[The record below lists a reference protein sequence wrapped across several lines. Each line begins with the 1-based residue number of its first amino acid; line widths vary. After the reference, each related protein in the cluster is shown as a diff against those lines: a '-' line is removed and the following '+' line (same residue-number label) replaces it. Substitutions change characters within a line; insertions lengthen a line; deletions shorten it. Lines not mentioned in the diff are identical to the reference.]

1 MKKFTALLVVAAASM
16 YFTGCGENG
25 TNVTN
30 GFADQKGSSSSTE
43 KKGNADEEETGDYD
57 KTVET
62 ADDLG
67 KCTAKKDGKVY
78 FVEEDEVAY
87 TCKYDEDTEEGEWVK
102 KEKKPSKPVADET
115 VDSADDLGNC
125 TSKKDGDIY
134 YVEEDDEFF
143 ECDAEEG
150 DWVPVKTEDKDKPS
164 SSNSSSLPDKPSSSN
179 SSTQTSSGSTPT
191 PTSAES
197 YASPVIPEQVSTVA
211 DLPTCTNNLDGTI
224 IYVTSKNDYYYCAL
238 SEWHSLNAEIIEDPP
253 TSSASSST
261 NDYVCGDM
269 WCGPEGQEQVVTGL
283 DAGANLSGWWW
294 EYNDQGNGGGS
305 YFSWPTSKGNEF
317 SDESFVPII
326 EECDGLCGIVHLD
339 NGILTYNFAGIGFNV
354 SGDDSDEIA
363 NASSWGGICVVYSS
377 EAPITVEMGLENETY
392 YGSDLPKYT
401 LVAGT
406 NKVKDIP
413 WSAFEQAGWLDED
426 GYPYPPITGTT
437 AARELHSLKF
447 KFTGVE
453 GTYSFNI
460 QSIGTYGSCK

>member
-57 KTVET
+57 ETVEFL
-62 ADDLG
+62 DELPN
-67 KCTAKKDGKVY
+67 CTARKDGKVY

-87 TCKYDEDTEEGEWVK
+87 TCKYDEDLKEGEWVK
-102 KEKKPSKPVADET
+102 KEKKTSKPEADET
-115 VDSADDLGNC
+115 VEFFDDLPNC
-125 TSKKDGDIY
+125 TAKKDGKIY
-134 YVEEDDEFF
+134 FVEDDEVAYTCKYD
-143 ECDAEEG
+143 EDEEEG
-150 DWVPVKTEDKDKPS
+150 DWVSVKTEDNDKPS
-164 SSNSSSLPDKPSSSN
+164 SSNSSILPDKPSSSN
-179 SSTQTSSGSTPT
+179 SST
-191 PTSAES
+191 PTSA
-197 YASPVIPEQVSTVA
+197 ASIPGAVVTLA
-211 DLPTCTNNLDGTI
+211 DLPTCTKSIEGAI
-224 IYVTSKNDYYYCAL
+224 IEVESEGDYYYCANL
-238 SEWHSLNAEIIEDPP
+238 EWHSLNAEIEDPP

-261 NDYVCGDM
+261 KDYVCGDM
-269 WCGPEGQEQVVTGL
+269 WCGPEGQEQVITGL

-317 SDESFVPII
+317 SDESFEPII

-354 SGDDSDEIA
+354 SGEDSDEIA

-377 EAPITVEMGLENETY
+377 EAPITVEMGLEDETY

-401 LVAGT
+401 LIAGN
-406 NKVKDIP
+406 NKIVDID
-413 WSAFEQAGWLDED
+413 WSAFRQAGWLDED
-426 GYPYPPITGTT
+426 GDPYPSITGTT
-437 AARELHSLKF
+437 AARVLHSLKF
-447 KFTGVE
+447 KFTGGE

-460 QSIGTYGSCK
+460 QSIGTYGSCKQNPQ

>member
-57 KTVET
+57 ETVEFF
-62 ADDLG
+62 DELP

-87 TCKYDEDTEEGEWVK
+87 TCKYDEDAEGGEWVK
-102 KEKKPSKPVADET
+102 KEKKPSKPEADET
-115 VDSADDLGNC
+115 VEFFDDLPNC
-125 TSKKDGDIY
+125 TAKKDGKVY
-134 YVEEDDEFF
+134 FVEDDEVAYTCKYD
-143 ECDAEEG
+143 EDEEEG
-150 DWVPVKTEDKDKPS
+150 DWVSVKTEDNDKPS

-179 SSTQTSSGSTPT
+179 SITPA
-191 PTSAES
+191 SA
-197 YASPVIPEQVSTVA
+197 ASIPGAVVTLA
-211 DLPTCTNNLDGTI
+211 DLPTCTKSIEGAI
-224 IYVTSKNDYYYCAL
+224 IEVESEGDYYYCANL
-238 SEWHSLNAEIIEDPP
+238 EWHSLNAEIEDPP

-261 NDYVCGDM
+261 KDYVCGDM
-269 WCGPEGQEQVVTGL
+269 WCGPEGQEQVITGL

-317 SDESFVPII
+317 SDESFEPII

-354 SGDDSDEIA
+354 SGEDSDEIA

-401 LVAGT
+401 LLAGT
-406 NKVKDIP
+406 NKVTDIP
-413 WSAFEQAGWLDED
+413 WSAFKQAGWRDENGD
-426 GYPYPPITGTT
+426 PYPSITGTT
-437 AARELHSLKF
+437 AAKELHSLKF
-447 KFTGVE
+447 KFTGDE

-460 QSIGTYGSCK
+460 QSIGTYDSCK

>member
-115 VDSADDLGNC
+115 VDSDEDLPKC
-125 TSKKDGDIY
+125 SSKKDGDIY
-134 YVEEDDEFF
+134 YIEEDEVYVK
-143 ECDAEEG
+143 CDAEEG

-164 SSNSSSLPDKPSSSN
+164 SSNSSSLPDKPSSS
-179 SSTQTSSGSTPT
+179 SGSTPT

-197 YASPVIPEQVSTVA
+197 YAPPVIPEQVSTVA
-211 DLPTCTNNLDGTI
+211 DLPTCTNNLDGTY
-224 IYVTSKNDYYYCAL
+224 IYVASKNDYYYCAL
-238 SEWHSLNAEIIEDPP
+238 SEWHSLNAEIEDPP

-261 NDYVCGDM
+261 IDYVCGDM
-269 WCGPEGQEQVVTGL
+269 WCGPEGQEQVVTGV
-283 DAGANLSGWWW
+283 DNGDNLSGWWW
-294 EYNDQGNGGGS
+294 EYNDQGNGGAS
-305 YFSWPTSKGNEF
+305 FISWPTSKGNMF
-317 SDESFVPII
+317 SDDSFEPII
-326 EECDGLCGIVHLD
+326 NNCGGMCGDVTLNNAGLG
-339 NGILTYNFAGIGFNV
+339 YNFAGIGFNI
-354 SGDDSDEIA
+354 SGEEDYETA
-363 NASSWGGICVVYSS
+363 NVTSWGGICVVYSS
-377 EAPITVEMGLENETY
+377 DIPIIVEMGLENETY

-401 LVAGT
+401 LTVGT

-426 GYPYPPITGTT
+426 GYPYPSITGTT